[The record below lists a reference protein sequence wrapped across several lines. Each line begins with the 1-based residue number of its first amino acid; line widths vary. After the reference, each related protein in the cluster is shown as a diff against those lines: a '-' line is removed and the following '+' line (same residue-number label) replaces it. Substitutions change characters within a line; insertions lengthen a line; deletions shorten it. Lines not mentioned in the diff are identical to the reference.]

1 MRQIFLLLS
10 FCFLFHQGKSQSSSF
25 TKNLEAAVV
34 LLDKCQTQDQYVFA
48 FAKMEELH
56 KQDPSAWLPA
66 YYASIIKARMAM
78 KKMGDADQLANE
90 AIQWQA
96 ITKAIHNSDEV
107 LCLESFVYTSKM
119 AVNPIFRW
127 KAYESRI
134 KKPLEQAIALN
145 KNNPRPHILKANLQY
160 KMPILFGGGCN
171 SARPIAQKAKMV
183 FEQLKTDFTV
193 MPHWGRPI
201 LDDLIKACPL

>member
-1 MRQIFLLLS
+1 MRRIFLLLS
-10 FCFLFHQGKSQSSSF
+10 FCFLFNQGKSQSSSF

-34 LLDKCQTQDQYVFA
+34 LLNKCQTRDQYVIA

-56 KQDPSAWLPA
+56 KQDPSDWLPT

-78 KKMGDADQLANE
+78 KKMGDSDQLANE
-90 AIQWQA
+90 AIQWLT
-96 ITKAIHNSDEV
+96 ITKAIHYSDEV
-107 LCLESFVYTSKM
+107 LCLESIVYTSKM

-127 KAYESRI
+127 KVYESRI

-145 KNNPRPHILKANLQY
+145 KNNPRPYILKANLQY
-160 KMPILFGGGCN
+160 KMPVIFGGGCN
-171 SARPIAQKAKMV
+171 SARPIAQKAKLA
-183 FEQLKTDFTV
+183 FDQLKTDFTV

-201 LDDLIKACPL
+201 LEDLIKACPL